1 MNTLADHITQTL
13 RGWVLQGILAPGD
26 RLEEVPLAQ
35 KLGVS
40 RTPIR
45 AALANLGNEGLLA
58 HQPKRGY
65 TVRVYQYEDIIG
77 AYEVRAVLEGLA
89 CRCAAQKGLS
99 DLAVSQLRACL
110 AQGDAILSKG
120 RLLPE
125 DHQPYQQMN
134 IMLHE
139 TLLSAAGNSW
149 VSRFT
154 ARAQAAPFAS
164 DRIMLWDDH
173 RMIDRSHND
182 HHRIVDAVIER
193 DAARAEQL
201 MREHI
206 YFAGILLKENY
217 ERLSRKSA
225 PDDAGG
231 PYLPELADK
240 PGKAP
245 AASPR

>member
-13 RGWVLQGILAPGD
+13 RGWVLQGLLAPGD
-26 RLEEVPLAQ
+26 RLEEIPLAQ

-45 AALANLGNEGLLA
+45 AALANLGNEGLLE

-65 TVRVYQYEDIIG
+65 SVRVYQYEDIIG

-89 CRCAAQKGLS
+89 CRRAAQKGLS
-99 DLAVSQLRACL
+99 SLVVSQLKACL

-125 DHQPYQQMN
+125 DHHPYQQMN
-134 IMLHE
+134 ITLHE
-139 TLLSAAGNSW
+139 TLLAAAENSW

-154 ARAQAAPFAS
+154 TQAQTAPFAS

-173 RMIDRSHND
+173 RVIDRSHND

-217 ERLSRKSA
+217 ERLSRKPA
-225 PDDAGG
+225 PDDARG
-231 PYLPELADK
+231 PYLPELADRSD
-240 PGKAP
+240 KAL
-245 AASPR
+245 AAGTR